1 MSKLTKIAGIAGSLI
16 LIFLDLWVI
25 LNSFTL
31 SGILAFSNIVI
42 NMIPCGLLLGALTLY
57 IIHSKTFKKTFSV
70 AVMVVFSI
78 AAVIKTLT
86 LVLYTLERMYATYL
100 SPMNATDYLD
110 LAEFSAY
117 GLLSV
122 AVVFL
127 MIYLIK
133 GKLEK
138 ASLALAGISAFV
150 LCAIWVINI
159 YTLITDAVNLS
170 SGIFEVVISFFKG
183 GLAKDIVIILAYL
196 SVFWVLTSIIKN
208 KEKA

>member
-1 MSKLTKIAGIAGSLI
+1 MSKLTKISGITGSLI

-25 LNSFTL
+25 FNSFTL

-57 IIHSKTFKKTFSV
+57 VIYNSSPKKVLSV
-70 AVMVVFSI
+70 TTLVVFSI
-78 AAVIKTLT
+78 TAVIKMLT
-86 LVLYTLERMYATYL
+86 LVLYALERIYATYL
-100 SPMNATDYLD
+100 SPMSANDYLD

-117 GLLSV
+117 GLLSA

-138 ASLALAGISAFV
+138 TSLALAGISAFV
-150 LCAIWVINI
+150 LCVIWVINI
-159 YTLITDAVNLS
+159 YSLITDAVNLS

-196 SVFWVLTSIIKN
+196 SVFWVLASIIKN

>member
-100 SPMNATDYLD
+100 LPMNATDYLD

-138 ASLALAGISAFV
+138 TSLALAGISAFV